1 MKINKDRLHP
11 LYDQYSND
19 ENRLTHALIHTI
31 GSSPL
36 LFSRFLKN
44 IIGISYNLSGGIFEV
59 STQKVPYAHGD
70 NNQEKVESIP
80 DAWIINEQKGIGIAI
95 EVKDIKNNIS
105 IGQLTKH
112 ASRIQDYKKQ
122 YLLVITPD
130 LKRPVKIDA
139 LKRKEQKKLN
149 VVWCSWDEIY
159 RWLSKLQQS
168 KLSKLKKEEFLL
180 KSMQEYLDR
189 RREVLGFQG
198 IKFDKGFDVNEAK
211 VILNA
216 EMEELEQFVKK
227 TFKDLVRRRPAITTF
242 SLESVWDCFGVED
255 RFTKDLHL
263 TFGIKGT
270 YHDIAI
276 VVPNAS
282 RKPWKRLKNIF
293 SAPEEEKD
301 LFFILENLRKQV
313 PHLYIEFIQRHFIAR
328 KIAVRDGFME
338 FNIDTIDRIFK
349 NKKIKAKEFPI
360 WYPAIKSAVLNKS
373 KINGQI
379 MFKAR
384 FYYTDTKNIDKLGFI
399 KTAEK
404 TIKAFKPLYK
414 FIR

>member
-1 MKINKDRLHP
+1 MKIDTTSLHP
-11 LYDQYSND
+11 LFDQFTNA
-19 ENRLTHALIHTI
+19 ENRLTHALLHTI
-31 GSSPL
+31 GSSPF
-36 LFSRFLKN
+36 LFSRFLQN
-44 IIGISYNLSGGIFEV
+44 IVGISYNLSGGIFEI
-59 STQKVPYAHGD
+59 STQKVPFSHGD
-70 NNQEKVESIP
+70 NDQEKVESIP

-95 EVKDIKNNIS
+95 EVKDIKNSIR

-112 ASRIQDYKKQ
+112 ASRIQNYNKQ

-130 LKRPVKIDA
+130 LKKPVKIDV
-139 LKRKEQKKLN
+139 LNRKEQKKLKI
-149 VVWCSWDEIY
+149 VWCSWDEIY
-159 RWLSKLQQS
+159 RWLSKLQKSQ
-168 KLSKLKKEEFLL
+168 LSKRKKDEFLL
-180 KSMQEYLDR
+180 KSMQEYLER

-198 IKFDKGFDVNEAK
+198 IKFDKGFNVNEAK
-211 VILNA
+211 IILNA

-242 SLESVWDCFGVED
+242 ALESVWDCFGVKD
-255 RFTKDLHL
+255 GFTSDLHL
-263 TFGIKGT
+263 TFGIKET
-270 YHDIAI
+270 YHEISM

-282 RKPWKRLKNIF
+282 KKPWKRLKEIF
-293 SAPEEEKD
+293 SDPKEEET
-301 LFFILENLRKQV
+301 LFLILINLRKQV

-349 NKKIKAKEFPI
+349 NKKTKTKEFPI

-384 FYYTDTKNIDKLGFI
+384 FFYNDTKDIDKPEFI
-399 KTAEK
+399 QTAKK

>member
-19 ENRLTHALIHTI
+19 ENRLTHALLHTI
-31 GSSPL
+31 GSSSL
-36 LFSRFLKN
+36 LLSRFLKN
-44 IIGISYNLSGGIFEV
+44 IIGISYNLSGGIFEI
-59 STQKVPYAHGD
+59 STQKIPNTHGD
-70 NNQEKVESIP
+70 NDQAKVESIP
-80 DAWIINEQKGIGIAI
+80 DAWIINKQKGIGIAI
-95 EVKDIKNNIS
+95 EVKDIKNNIRIS
-105 IGQLTKH
+105 QLTKH
-112 ASRIQDYKKQ
+112 ATRIQNYKKQ

-130 LKRPVKIDA
+130 LKRPVKIYA

-159 RWLSKLQQS
+159 RWLSKLQKS

-198 IKFDKGFDVNEAK
+198 IKFENGFDVNEAK
-211 VILNA
+211 IILNA

-227 TFKDLVRRRPAITTF
+227 TFKDLVLRRPAITTF
-242 SLESVWDCFGVED
+242 SLESVWDCFGVKD
-255 RFTKDLHL
+255 GFTSDLHL
-263 TFGIKGT
+263 TIGIKET
-270 YHDIAI
+270 YHDISI

-282 RKPWKRLKNIF
+282 RNPWKRLKKIF
-293 SAPEEEKD
+293 SDPKEEEN
-301 LFFILENLRKQV
+301 LFLILEDLRKQV
-313 PHLYIEFIQRHFIAR
+313 PHLYIEFIQRHFIGY

-338 FNIDTIDRIFK
+338 FNIDTIDRKFK
-349 NKKIKAKEFPI
+349 NKKTKAKEFPI
-360 WYPAIKSAVLNKS
+360 WRHAIKSAILNKS

-384 FYYTDTKNIDKLGFI
+384 FFYNDTKDIDKPGFI
-399 KTAEK
+399 KTTEK

>member
-44 IIGISYNLSGGIFEV
+44 IIGISYNLSGGIFEI

-112 ASRIQDYKKQ
+112 ASRIEGYKKQ

-130 LKRPVKIDA
+130 LKRPLKIDA
-139 LKRKEQKKLN
+139 IKRKEQKKLN

-255 RFTKDLHL
+255 GFTKDLHL
-263 TFGIKGT
+263 TFGIKEA

-282 RKPWKRLKNIF
+282 KNPWKRLKNIF
-293 SAPEEEKD
+293 SDSKEEDNLFLILKD
-301 LFFILENLRKQV
+301 LRKQV

-349 NKKIKAKEFPI
+349 NKKTKAKEFPI

-373 KINGQI
+373 KINGQTR
-379 MFKAR
+379 FKAR
-384 FYYTDTKNIDKLGFI
+384 FYYNDTKDIDKPEFI

>member
-36 LFSRFLKN
+36 LFSRFLRN
-44 IIGISYNLSGGIFEV
+44 IIGISYNLSGGIFEI

-112 ASRIQDYKKQ
+112 ASQIQGYKKQ

-130 LKRPVKIDA
+130 LKRPIKIDV

-255 RFTKDLHL
+255 GFTKDLHL
-263 TFGIKGT
+263 TFGIKET

-282 RKPWKRLKNIF
+282 RKPWKKLKNIF
-293 SAPEEEKD
+293 SSPEKEKD
-301 LFFILENLRKQV
+301 LFFILEDLRKQV

-328 KIAVRDGFME
+328 KIGIRDGFME

-349 NKKIKAKEFPI
+349 NKKTKAKEFPI

-384 FYYTDTKNIDKLGFI
+384 FYYTDTKNIDKPGFI

>member
-19 ENRLTHALIHTI
+19 ENRLTHALLHTI
-31 GSSPL
+31 GSSSL
-36 LFSRFLKN
+36 LLSRFLKN
-44 IIGISYNLSGGIFEV
+44 IIGISCNFSGGIFEI
-59 STQKVPYAHGD
+59 STQKVPNAHGD
-70 NNQEKVESIP
+70 NDQEKVESIP

-95 EVKDIKNNIS
+95 EVKDVKNNIRIS
-105 IGQLTKH
+105 QLSKH
-112 ASRIQDYKKQ
+112 AARIHDYKKQ

-130 LKRPVKIDA
+130 LKRPVKIDV
-139 LKRKEQKKLN
+139 LKSKEQQKLN
-149 VVWCSWDEIY
+149 IVWRSWDEIY
-159 RWLSKLQQS
+159 RWLSKLKKSQ
-168 KLSKLKKEEFLL
+168 LSKRKKDEFLL

-198 IKFDKGFDVNEAK
+198 VKFDKGFNVNEAK
-211 VILNA
+211 IILNA
-216 EMEELEQFVKK
+216 EMEELEQIVKK
-227 TFKDLVRRRPAITTF
+227 PFKDLVRRRPTITTF

-255 RFTKDLHL
+255 GFTKDLHL
-263 TFGIKGT
+263 TIGIKET
-270 YHDIAI
+270 YHEISM

-282 RKPWKRLKNIF
+282 RKPWKRLKEIF
-293 SAPEEEKD
+293 SGSKEEEK
-301 LFFILENLRKQV
+301 LFLILEDLRKQV
-313 PHLYIEFIQRHFIAR
+313 PHLYVEFIQRHFIAQ
-328 KIAVRDGFME
+328 KIGIRDGFME
-338 FNIDTIDRIFK
+338 FNIDTLGKKFK
-349 NKKIKAKEFPI
+349 NEKTKAKEFPI

-384 FYYTDTKNIDKLGFI
+384 FFYNDTKDIDKPEFI

>member
-1 MKINKDRLHP
+1 MKINKDRLHT

-19 ENRLTHALIHTI
+19 ENRLTHALLHTI
-31 GSSPL
+31 GSSPF
-36 LFSRFLKN
+36 LFPRFLKN
-44 IIGISYNLSGGIFEV
+44 IVGINYNLSGGIFEI
-59 STQKVPYAHGD
+59 STQKVPNAHGD

-80 DAWIINEQKGIGIAI
+80 DAWIINEQKGIAIAI
-95 EVKDIKNNIS
+95 EVKDVKNNIRIS
-105 IGQLTKH
+105 QLSKH
-112 ASRIQDYKKQ
+112 AARIHGYKKQ

-130 LKRPVKIDA
+130 LKRPAKIDY
-139 LKRKEQKKLN
+139 LVKKEHKKLN
-149 VVWCSWDEIY
+149 IVWCSWDEIY
-159 RWLSKLQQS
+159 RWLSKLQKS

-198 IKFDKGFDVNEAK
+198 IKFNNGFDVNEAK

-216 EMEELEQFVKK
+216 EMEKLELLIKK
-227 TFKDLVRRRPAITTF
+227 TFKDLVLRRPAITTF
-242 SLESVWDCFGVED
+242 ALESVWDCFGVKD
-255 RFTKDLHL
+255 GFTSDLHL
-263 TFGIKGT
+263 TFSIKET

-282 RKPWKRLKNIF
+282 KNPWKRLKNIF
-293 SAPEEEKD
+293 SDPKEEEI
-301 LFFILENLRKQV
+301 LFSILINLRKQI

-328 KIAVRDGFME
+328 KVAVRDGFME
-338 FNIDTIDRIFK
+338 FNIDTLGKKFK
-349 NKKIKAKEFPI
+349 NKKTKAKEFPI
-360 WYPAIKSAVLNKS
+360 WHQAIKSAVLNKS

-384 FYYTDTKNIDKLGFI
+384 FFYNDTKDIDKPGFI

>member
-1 MKINKDRLHP
+1 MKINKDLLHP

-19 ENRLTHALIHTI
+19 ENRLTHALLHTI
-31 GSSPL
+31 GSSPF

-44 IIGISYNLSGGIFEV
+44 IIRISYNLSGGIFEI
-59 STQKVPYAHGD
+59 STQKVPHAHGD
-70 NNQEKVESIP
+70 NDQEKVESIP
-80 DAWIINEQKGIGIAI
+80 DAWMINEKKGIGIAI
-95 EVKDIKNNIS
+95 EVKDIKNSIS
-105 IGQLTKH
+105 IGQLIKH
-112 ASRIQDYKKQ
+112 ASRIKGYKKQ

-198 IKFDKGFDVNEAK
+198 IKFDKDFDVNEAK
-211 VILNA
+211 IILTA

-227 TFKDLVRRRPAITTF
+227 TFKDLVLRRPAITTF
-242 SLESVWDCFGVED
+242 ALESVWDCFGVKD
-255 RFTKDLHL
+255 GFTSDLHL
-263 TFGIKGT
+263 TLSIKET

-276 VVPNAS
+276 TVPNAS
-282 RKPWKRLKNIF
+282 KNLWKRLKNIF
-293 SAPEEEKD
+293 SDPKEEEI
-301 LFFILENLRKQV
+301 LFSILINLRKQV

-328 KIAVRDGFME
+328 KVAVRDGFME
-338 FNIDTIDRIFK
+338 FNIDTLGKKFK
-349 NKKIKAKEFPI
+349 NKKTKAKEFPI
-360 WYPAIKSAVLNKS
+360 WHQAIKSAVLNKS

-384 FYYTDTKNIDKLGFI
+384 FFYNDTKDIDKPGFI

-404 TIKAFKPLYK
+404 TIKSFKPLYK